1 MTDSNKP
8 MEMTIEPV
16 EVPQEPRDE
25 GRVKFVLE
33 RLPKTAVCIKVIGI
47 GGCGGNVIDTL
58 IANGIDD
65 VDYVAVNTD
74 DQALCSCSAPTKL
87 QIGQRTTQ
95 GHGTGSDPEVGKQ
108 SALENTEDLTELLN
122 GADMVLLVTGLG
134 GGTGTGAAPVI
145 ASLAKQLGAL
155 TVAAVIKPF
164 AFEGGRRT
172 LIADGGL
179 DTLVENVDTA
189 IVIQNER
196 LLSQVESGTGFF
208 EGFQAAHQIVSDTLQ
223 GITGI
228 LGKRGVMNTDFADV
242 RAVLEDAGVA
252 VLGTAQR
259 KGRDAAMQAV
269 RDAMA
274 SPVMEAEGL
283 TRASK
288 VLINITGS
296 NEFGMHDATE
306 ALRTIQA
313 EVSSDADVIIGVVQ
327 DDAMGE
333 MVRVMMI
340 ASGFAQQ
347 NSQHR
352 PEPKSWPVASP
363 DARRDRSWQSER
375 AIDLG
380 HDEPLPPMAPEAA
393 GRGIDEP
400 AAETP
405 SWAAAEESSGQPAIT
420 GTGSGEGGVQQGGDL
435 MPPPAVTP
443 QENGQEG
450 RARTG
455 FFGRRS
461 IFR

>member
-1 MTDSNKP
+1 MTDVNKP
-8 MEMTIEPV
+8 MEMMIEPV
-16 EVPQEPRDE
+16 EVPRETHDD
-25 GRVKFVLE
+25 GGVKFVLE

-58 IANGIDD
+58 IANGIGG

-74 DQALCSCSAPTKL
+74 EQALCSCSAPTKL

-95 GHGTGSDPEVGKQ
+95 GHGTGSDPDVGKQ
-108 SALENTEDLTELLN
+108 SALENTEDLTELLG

-155 TVAAVIKPF
+155 TVATVIKPF
-164 AFEGGRRT
+164 AFEGGRRA

-179 DTLVENVDTA
+179 DNLAENVDTA
-189 IVIQNER
+189 IVIHNER
-196 LLSQVESGTGFF
+196 LLNQVESGTGFF
-208 EGFQAAHQIVSDTLQ
+208 EGFQAAHQIVSDTLE

-242 RAVLEDAGVA
+242 RAVLENAGMA

-259 KGRDAAMQAV
+259 RGRDAAMQAA
-269 RDAMA
+269 RDAIA

-283 TRASK
+283 ARASK

-296 NEFGMHDATE
+296 AEFGMHDATE

-327 DDAMGE
+327 DDTMGE
-333 MVRVMMI
+333 TVRVMMI

-347 NSQHR
+347 NSEHR
-352 PEPKSWPVASP
+352 PENKGWAVESSDARP
-363 DARRDRSWQSER
+363 DASWRFER
-375 AIDLG
+375 ALELDN
-380 HDEPLPPMAPEAA
+380 DDPLPLMAPEAS
-393 GRGIDEP
+393 GGIDEAEP
-400 AAETP
+400 AMSSSTAAEK
-405 SWAAAEESSGQPAIT
+405 SAGQPPIT
-420 GTGSGEGGVQQGGDL
+420 ADGSGEDGAKQMEL
-435 MPPPAVTP
+435 MPPPAVTA
-443 QENGQEG
+443 QENGQDG
-450 RARTG
+450 RVRTG